1 MKYKGRF
8 ILIRTDHQKKEEII
22 GGYDLIRQARTIAID
37 NGYESYTI
45 YDMLEDRT
53 LIEYKENE

>member
-8 ILIRTDHQKKEEII
+8 LLIRTDQKKEELV
-22 GGYDLIRQARTIAID
+22 GDYDLIRQARTIAID